1 MTVSDKHASPAGQLD
16 KAEITLRLVLPRA
29 ALERLTVRAMQEQ
42 RKLEALIQ
50 EILEAADDLTHRE
63 FTADLAALVE
73 STAAK
78 DGALV
83 ASQFESGPG
92 AELYRPHEFSS
103 CYSRAATLGSSPIW
117 DPPVLGA
124 RFHSAV

>member
-1 MTVSDKHASPAGQLD
+1 MPSTTEVLARLAQWARQIKAHA
-16 KAEITLRLVLPRA
+16 RR
-29 ALERLTVRAMQEQ
+29 
-42 RKLEALIQ
+42 
-50 EILEAADDLTHRE
+50 ADDLTHRE